1 MPRWFLLRQR
11 EGAMEILKEKIF
23 RRMFI
28 LLTLLFIGVLALA
41 SNIQLAKTDNYSV
54 NFGDIVFASID
65 PAGEVDT
72 YTFSANAGDAIFV
85 RMTRISGSLDPEIR
99 LRAPN
104 GTELAMNW
112 AYDIAEIWYTLP
124 YNGEYTVLAFNHFGG
139 NYTGDYSM
147 FIQRLNNPGNTIL
160 VGFGETAFDSI
171 NQAGD
176 ADTYTFSASVG
187 DSIFI
192 RVSRTSGALDPEVRL
207 YVANGTEVTRSWAY
221 DVAEIAYTLTDG
233 GECLAL
239 AFDYSGTGVGNYSMF
254 VQRLNNPGNEVHVAS
269 DNTVFASIELAGEV
283 DTYVFSASA
292 GDTVFVRMSQTLGA
306 LDPEIRL
313 YAPNGTE
320 LTRSWAYDIA
330 EISYTLTD
338 SGQHSALAFD
348 YSGIGTGNYSIFL
361 SGATGPVENNPPYQP
376 QLSITP
382 SLAVEDNDDLI
393 VTVIGPT
400 PADPNNDTVTY
411 TYKWFVDTGTGEFLD
426 DELADRGDHTGSTV
440 PAADTEVGDTWRVEV
455 TPADQYGAVGP
466 SAIATWQE
474 VGAIKPVAD
483 AGSDQT
489 VNEDTIVTFN
499 GSNSSSSN
507 NTVSYVWA
515 FTDGTPKNLTG
526 INPTYNFTTPG
537 TYPVTLNVTDAT
549 GNWDTDTVIITVLD
563 VTDPK
568 AEANID
574 QVVVQDKTMSFD
586 AINSSDNVG
595 IVTYEWNFGDGTNGT
610 GSAVNHTYAE
620 PGNYTVT
627 LTVRDA
633 AGNEDMHFIN
643 VTVLPA
649 ETPLEPRSV
658 EVVAE
663 VVAIVA
669 AVTTA
674 TTVVGSGIG
683 QSFNSAV
690 SKLPFPDEIKQFL
703 KFYGEKIFETVDKA
717 KLAALQ
723 KASFITKEELA
734 ALGISTSVV
743 TIVLSFVEANGL
755 PNFLNPSILA
765 TVIPSTLLSV
775 CIVKVTGELFEAFCT
790 RRCRVYRR
798 FSLWLYGFAV
808 FLISGFV
815 LLFPFSSPGIARY
828 QSGEISNKTKALIVL
843 SKTFVLLTLTIPFAG
858 LYMLG
863 FEIVGDAGL
872 FLTLMTVCFSLVP
885 IRPLVGKVVFEYRKD
900 VSLTILIIAIILL
913 HSCAVHLLPHIT
925 YLMVGIGSIIPAA
938 ITLNELRKT
947 HQNQLDS

>member
-1 MPRWFLLRQR
+1 MK
-11 EGAMEILKEKIF
+11 ILKERVF
-23 RRMFI
+23 RRIF
-28 LLTLLFIGVLALA
+28 LLLALLFVSVLTLA
-41 SNIQLAKTDNYSV
+41 SNIQLAKTETYPV

-85 RMTRISGSLDPEIR
+85 RMTDTSGSLDPEIR

-104 GTELAMNW
+104 GTELDMNW
-112 AYDIAEIWYTLP
+112 AYDVAEIWYTLP
-124 YNGEYTVLAFNHFGG
+124 YNGEYTGLAFNHYGG
-139 NYTGDYSM
+139 NYTGNYSM
-147 FIQRLNNPGNTIL
+147 FIQRLNNPGNTML
-160 VGFGETAFDSI
+160 VGFGETVFDSI

-176 ADTYTFSASVG
+176 ADTYTFSASAG
-187 DSIFI
+187 DVVFT
-192 RVSRTSGALDPEVRL
+192 RVSLTSGALDPEIRL
-207 YVANGTEVTRSWAY
+207 YSPNGTEFTRSWAY
-221 DVAEIAYTLTDG
+221 DVAEI
-233 GECLAL
+233 
-239 AFDYSGTGVGNYSMF
+239 
-254 VQRLNNPGNEVHVAS
+254 
-269 DNTVFASIELAGEV
+269 
-283 DTYVFSASA
+283 
-292 GDTVFVRMSQTLGA
+292 
-306 LDPEIRL
+306 
-313 YAPNGTE
+313 
-320 LTRSWAYDIA
+320 
-330 EISYTLTD
+330 SYTLTD
-338 SGQHSALAFD
+338 TGEHSVLAFD
-348 YSGIGTGNYSIFL
+348 HFGTGTGDYSIFL
-361 SGATGPVENNPPYQP
+361 SGATGPVENNPPHQP
-376 QLSITP
+376 QLLIMP
-382 SLAVEDNDDLI
+382 SLAVEDDDDLI

-400 PADPNNDTVTY
+400 PADPDNDTVTY
-411 TYKWFVDTGTGEFLD
+411 TYKWFVDTGTGQFLD
-426 DELADRGDHTGSTV
+426 DELAGRGNHTGSIV
-440 PAADTEVGDTWRVEV
+440 PAADTVVGDTWRVEV
-455 TPADQYGAVGP
+455 TPADQYEAVGS
-466 SAIATWQE
+466 SATATWQE

-483 AGSDQT
+483 AGPDQT
-489 VNEDTIVTFN
+489 VNEDTTVTFN
-499 GSNSSSSN
+499 GSNSSSSIGN
-507 NTVSYVWA
+507 MSYVWT
-515 FTDGTPKNLTG
+515 FTDGAPRTLTG

-537 TYPVTLNVTDAT
+537 TFSVTLNVTDAT
-549 GNWDTDTVIITVLD
+549 GNWNTDTVVIAVLD

-574 QVVVQDKTMSFD
+574 QVVVQEKTVSFD
-586 AINSSDNVG
+586 AANSSDNVG
-595 IVTYEWNFGDGTNGT
+595 IVSYEWDFGDGTNET
-610 GSAVNHTYAE
+610 GLSVNHTYAE

-633 AGNEDMHFIN
+633 AGNEDKHFIN

-649 ETPLEPRSV
+649 ETALEPRSV

-663 VVAIVA
+663 VVAIAA
-669 AVTTA
+669 AVTTTA
-674 TTVVGSGIG
+674 TVLGSGVG

-723 KASFITKEELA
+723 KASFITKGELA

-755 PNFLNPSILA
+755 PRFLDPSVLA

-775 CIVKVTGELFEAFCT
+775 CIVKVTSELFEAFCT
-790 RRCRVYRR
+790 RSCRVYRR
-798 FSLWLYGFAV
+798 FSLWLYGSAV

-815 LLFPFSSPGIARY
+815 FLFPFSSPGIARY

-843 SKTFVLLTLTIPFAG
+843 SKMFVLLTLTIPFAG

-885 IRPLVGKVVFEYRKD
+885 IRPLVGKVVFDYRKD
-900 VSLTILIIAIILL
+900 VSLAFLIITIILL

-947 HQNQLDS
+947 RQNQLDS